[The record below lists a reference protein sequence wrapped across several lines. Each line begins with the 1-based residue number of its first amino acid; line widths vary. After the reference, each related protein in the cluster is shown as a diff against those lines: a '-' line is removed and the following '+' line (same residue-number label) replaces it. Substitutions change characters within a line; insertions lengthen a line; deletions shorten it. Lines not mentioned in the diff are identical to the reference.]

1 MLSRLLKSGNNLENE
16 PSKRALV
23 APPTQSWSLPP
34 EDLTLGC
41 DEVHVWRATLDV
53 EASRVRSLQQ
63 ILTADERARAER
75 FHFREDRERFIVA
88 RGRLRIILGRYL
100 MVDPS
105 ELRFSYSLYGKPSL
119 AGGFDADALCFNLSH
134 ADGLALYAVA
144 RGRRL
149 GVDIERVRAD
159 VADER
164 VAEQFFAPGEV
175 AALRAFSESMRP
187 LAFFNCWTRK
197 EAYIKARGEGLS
209 LRLDQFEVSLA
220 PGEPAALLRTSG
232 DPQEST
238 RWSLRALDTDP
249 GYVAAL
255 AVEGSGWSLRCWQ

>member
-1 MLSRLLKSGNNLENE
+1 MV
-16 PSKRALV
+16 P
-23 APPTQSWSLPP
+23 
-34 EDLTLGC
+34 
-41 DEVHVWRATLDV
+41 
-53 EASRVRSLQQ
+53 
-63 ILTADERARAER
+63 
-75 FHFREDRERFIVA
+75 
-88 RGRLRIILGRYL
+88 RGR
-100 MVDPS
+100 
-105 ELRFSYSLYGKPSL
+105 
-119 AGGFDADALCFNLSH
+119 AG
-134 ADGLALYAVA
+134 LYAVA

-159 VADER
+159 AADER

-175 AALRAFSESMRP
+175 AALGAFSESMRP

-220 PGEPAALLRTSG
+220 PGEPAALLSTSG
-232 DPQEST
+232 DPQESA